1 MACAANLPCDED
13 VDAPLPLSPADL
25 DSAVRCL
32 LAAVRAPGL
41 STVRPR
47 PPLTLDVLGL
57 TVDTRLRVTPNLSGP
72 DVVVVLEPVLAP
84 DLEERA
90 AEAAAALLALDLAA
104 SLLLAAADAPPVLEP
119 VRVAYLDDLAAD
131 AALALDLAL
140 DAALALFLAAL
151 DLLLLLA
158 LDDALLLDLDLDLLL
173 GGIML
178 LLI

>member
-32 LAAVRAPGL
+32 LAAVRAPGF

-72 DVVVVLEPVLAP
+72 DVVVALEPVLTP

-90 AEAAAALLALDLAA
+90 AEAAAALLTLGLAA
-104 SLLLAAADAPPVLEP
+104 SLLLAAA
-119 VRVAYLDDLAAD
+119 
-131 AALALDLAL
+131 ALDLAL
-140 DAALALFLAAL
+140 EAALALFLAAL
-151 DLLLLLA
+151 DLALVLPLLVALLLLV
-158 LDDALLLDLDLDLLL
+158 LDLPL
-173 GGIML
+173 GGIIKSL
-178 LLI
+178 RP